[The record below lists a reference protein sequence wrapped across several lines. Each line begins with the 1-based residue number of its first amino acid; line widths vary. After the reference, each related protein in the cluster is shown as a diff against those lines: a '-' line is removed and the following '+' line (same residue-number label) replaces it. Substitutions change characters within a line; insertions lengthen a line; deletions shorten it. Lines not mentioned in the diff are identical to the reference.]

1 MDNVNTAQVILDQ
14 IKVLDPFMLM
24 DIGAKGFESS
34 KANGK
39 HKGWLQFKVSNCMKV
54 SNGTNVRI
62 TLEYD
67 DTYTVKTFTMR
78 KVRNTMDTVSK
89 DIEEIKDVGNGNLTE
104 VITKVLG

>member
-1 MDNVNTAQVILDQ
+1 MNTAQQILDQ
-14 IKVLDPFMLM
+14 IKVLDPFLLI
-24 DIGAKGFESS
+24 DIGAKDFVSS

-67 DTYTVKTFTMR
+67 DTYTVKTFSMR
-78 KVRNTMDTVSK
+78 KIRNTMDYSFK
-89 DIEEIKDVGNGNLTE
+89 DIEELKDTQVANLVEAINKVVG
-104 VITKVLG
+104 